1 MKKKKTKGKKK
12 TKRTLEEA
20 TVLSKMLVKKAH
32 TEAQHGSA
40 LGRFKTIVGI
50 DRTSI
55 QKFLDSLLKS
65 FRKYAEDD
73 WSYNMAKDIIKED
86 LRDGDPDFWEDF
98 QKGGDYPEECEL
110 LFQLLVNTL
119 WTGGKHQKK

>member
-1 MKKKKTKGKKK
+1 MNQRGYNIKDGNCST
-12 TKRTLEEA
+12 
-20 TVLSKMLVKKAH
+20 
-32 TEAQHGSA
+32 

-98 QKGGDYPEECEL
+98 QKGGDYP
-110 LFQLLVNTL
+110 
-119 WTGGKHQKK
+119 GGTSSFIAISNSNAAIFFPKF

>member
-1 MKKKKTKGKKK
+1 MGEK
-12 TKRTLEEA
+12 
-20 TVLSKMLVKKAH
+20 
-32 TEAQHGSA
+32 
-40 LGRFKTIVGI
+40 I
-50 DRTSI
+50 
-55 QKFLDSLLKS
+55 
-65 FRKYAEDD
+65 
-73 WSYNMAKDIIKED
+73 IIKED

>member
-1 MKKKKTKGKKK
+1 MNQRGHNIKDGNCST
-12 TKRTLEEA
+12 
-20 TVLSKMLVKKAH
+20 
-32 TEAQHGSA
+32 